1 MTALLTPDDIKRLAA
16 DRGVSIASVCIKAGI
31 ATSTFSRWQAGDTEP
46 TLTVYRRLVAAAKGE
61 PVDEMPPSRPKRRA
75 ASAQPERAA

>member
-16 DRGVSIASVCIKAGI
+16 ERGVTIASVCTKAGI

-46 TLTVYRRLVAAAKGE
+46 TLTVYRRIVAAAKGE
-61 PVDEMPPSRPKRRA
+61 PVDALPPSRPKRRA
-75 ASAQPERAA
+75 SAQPIEAA